1 MNSLKKVQ
9 FICIFYPKI
18 NIMYVRIYATFIL
31 ALDGGFFINSLWE
44 ARVNLDPDG
53 DVHVLL
59 PGAPGHLGLG
69 VRAGLRVVEGLQVG
83 RLRADGI
90 LPGQP
95 HGPVGEQSDK
105 LSSEAGQPEHKT
117 II

>member
-1 MNSLKKVQ
+1 M
-9 FICIFYPKI
+9 
-18 NIMYVRIYATFIL
+18 
-31 ALDGGFFINSLWE
+31 
-44 ARVNLDPDG
+44 
-53 DVHVLL
+53 
-59 PGAPGHLGLG
+59 
-69 VRAGLRVVEGLQVG
+69 VEGLQVG